1 MGLKRS
7 RSFGYTMIELLVVI
21 AIIGVL
27 AAIVLV
33 ALGGARGKARD
44 VRRKT
49 ELSQIAKFLSASTCY
64 IPASGIGDYDLT
76 DLIPQLQAAYPQY
89 AQYLTQVPVDPKSG
103 DLAQTNYHYLVSE
116 ESHCVF
122 YANLEN
128 ENEPCYPAKFKHTNS
143 RRGKGGFASHDR
155 WPQWNSNL
163 LSSRKITW

>member
-1 MGLKRS
+1 
-7 RSFGYTMIELLVVI
+7 MIELLVVI

-128 ENEPCYPAKFKHTNS
+128 ENEPVTLPSLSTPTAGGGSGVLQATTDGPNGTRIYYQV
-143 RRGKGGFASHDR
+143 GK
-155 WPQWNSNL
+155 
-163 LSSRKITW
+163 